1 MFSISRQIDHKR
13 HGMILVGDPGRSK
26 LAQFDRRITK
36 QILSA
41 LKGALPIRVSA
52 LLIVHPPTFAS
63 IVLPIAKM
71 FMNERMRKRIQLF
84 RGQDEAVLAELENKY
99 GITKDMLPTQIGGK
113 VKVQHKEWIK
123 KRSESGL

>member
-1 MFSISRQIDHKR
+1 M
-13 HGMILVGDPGRSK
+13 VGDPGRSK

-36 QILSA
+36 QLLSA

-52 LLIVHPPTFAS
+52 FLIVHPPAFAS

-84 RGQDEAVLAELENKY
+84 RGQDEAVLAELDKKY
-99 GITKDMLPTQIGGK
+99 GITKEMLPTQIGGN
-113 VKVQHKEWIK
+113 VKIQHKEWIK